1 MIEYYN
7 DIPETHHEIGALDY
21 MRFTGAPYLAS
32 VHSKLKSHKDNE
44 RVHITD
50 EERDKWNHKV
60 DKTTFYELE
69 NKVLTKAEKKEIP
82 LRLSQLQN
90 DVPYL
95 TSADIN
101 IKLNSENYI
110 TKGDLDSKGYI
121 TSNDL
126 SRYATKDYVDNRGYL
141 TQSALAN
148 YVTNDQLRALDAKFT
163 AEIAAIAAI
172 TPSGSSV
179 PVDLSNYY
187 TKYDIDGKL
196 TSYALKSYVDNK
208 IRTAIDSIVID
219 TGDTDITERI
229 VRTWID
235 EAYSDAEEDIKNEVL
250 NSSELEDK
258 ITLIAGE
265 KIEAEGG
272 MTQAQISALQ
282 LASDRAALLV
292 ETINGNE
299 VIKSAGIVAAI
310 NANND
315 SAVKINADHI
325 ILDGTTI
332 ASAIEST
339 TISINNGNS
348 RFNADGSGY
357 VANGGITWNSQGQFT
372 QLPEYTQFD
381 DISIHGADI
390 DSCDVH
396 TLVVQGIVGSG
407 NTQITSTGM
416 YLVNGG
422 YRYNVIVSAD
432 GTLKVD
438 FSNPT

>member
-272 MTQAQISALQ
+272 MTQVKAGKSINDAVKAQEINVKKIAGIYDDCNAELVMNTIPIIASKEGFDFIGSKLMTNNNEISALINQ
-282 LASDRAALLV
+282 FTAASDL
-292 ETINGNE
+292 NGKLE
-299 VIKSAGIVAAI
+299 IAG
-310 NANND
+310 
-315 SAVKINADHI
+315 KILS
-325 ILDGTTI
+325 ILTTI
-332 ASAIEST
+332 
-339 TISINNGNS
+339 
-348 RFNADGSGY
+348 
-357 VANGGITWNSQGQFT
+357 
-372 QLPEYTQFD
+372 
-381 DISIHGADI
+381 
-390 DSCDVH
+390 
-396 TLVVQGIVGSG
+396 
-407 NTQITSTGM
+407 
-416 YLVNGG
+416 
-422 YRYNVIVSAD
+422 
-432 GTLKVD
+432 TLK
-438 FSNPT
+438 